1 MRGFDGLKENLSPN
15 FTLLEEDNMN
25 AVVRFSPRMYNIL
38 NCHITVW
45 KEGWTETIRYL
56 FLVSI

>member
-38 NCHITVW
+38 NCHTTVW
-45 KEGWTETIRYL
+45 KRRMD
-56 FLVSI
+56 